1 MTKLTSPKAK
11 FNPQYTN
18 KRTKKCTAKRN
29 IVVDNFLHIRV
40 NNIIQSF
47 YLLFLKLGS
56 KNRFLNI
63 WTYFASFNIYLY
75 SSSVALYELLV
86 NKLFN
91 TCF

>member
-47 YLLFLKLGS
+47 YLLFFEI
-56 KNRFLNI
+56 RFQEQVPEHLDI
-63 WTYFASFNIYLY
+63 LCII
-75 SSSVALYELLV
+75 
-86 NKLFN
+86 
-91 TCF
+91 